1 MFVISFIVANVTRYT
16 SAGVKAVVKKCKI
29 IVNSLKRAFF
39 GIDMNRLNILLVAVI
54 MATAV
59 VLSAGALFVT
69 KDDRSRFL
77 EQRAQLVMRD
87 IGHRILLHSGDS
99 TSRVLPVKQIAP
111 ANFQISF
118 QSEFNFVPDTL
129 IKVIH
134 ARLIAAQLPL
144 NYIVNVFDCV
154 NNQIVY
160 GYERMRTTEEMIQCE
175 GRTQTRGCYII
186 QITFTD
192 WKGPAGSSNT
202 HYLFALAL
210 AGIAGLT
217 FIGSKYIRT
226 PKTQLPVAVANHTVV
241 MVGKYSFDFNR
252 RVLLNGSESVAL
264 SEKESRLLQLL
275 AASPNEALS
284 RDFLLKEIWENEGV
298 FVGRSLDV
306 FVSKL
311 RKKLQNDP
319 AVRIISIHGKGYKL
333 EIDR

>member
-1 MFVISFIVANVTRYT
+1 
-16 SAGVKAVVKKCKI
+16 
-29 IVNSLKRAFF
+29 
-39 GIDMNRLNILLVAVI
+39 MNRLNILLVALI
-54 MATAV
+54 MTTAV

-99 TSRVLPVKQIAP
+99 ASRVLPVEKMTP
-111 ANFQISF
+111 AIFQISF

-129 IKVIH
+129 IKIIH
-134 ARLIAAQLPL
+134 TRLIAAQLPL
-144 NYIVNVFDCV
+144 NYTVNVFDCV
-154 NNQIVY
+154 KNEIIY
-160 GYERMRTTEEMIQCE
+160 GYERKLVDEELIPCI
-175 GRTQTRGCYII
+175 GRTQARGCYTI
-186 QITFTD
+186 QIAFTD
-192 WKGPAGSSNT
+192 WKGPVGSSNT

-210 AGIAGLT
+210 ACIAGLT
-217 FIGSKYIRT
+217 FIGSKYIRK
-226 PKTQLPVAVANHTVV
+226 PKKELSAAADHTAV
-241 MVGKYSFDFNR
+241 MIGKYSFDLNR
-252 RVLLNGSESVAL
+252 RILLNGSESVAL

-275 AASPNEALS
+275 AASPNEVLA

-298 FVGRSLDV
+298 FVGRSLDM

>member
-1 MFVISFIVANVTRYT
+1 
-16 SAGVKAVVKKCKI
+16 
-29 IVNSLKRAFF
+29 
-39 GIDMNRLNILLVAVI
+39 MNRLNILLVALI
-54 MATAV
+54 MTTAV

-99 TSRVLPVKQIAP
+99 VSRVLPVEKMTP
-111 ANFQISF
+111 AIFQISF

-134 ARLIAAQLPL
+134 TRLIAAQLPL
-144 NYIVNVFDCV
+144 NYTVNVFDCV
-154 NNQIVY
+154 NNEIIY
-160 GYERMRTTEEMIQCE
+160 GYERMRTNNEIIPCI
-175 GRTQTRGCYII
+175 GRMQARGCYTI
-186 QITFTD
+186 QIAFTD
-192 WKGPAGSSNT
+192 WKGPVGSSNT

-217 FIGSKYIRT
+217 FIGSKYIRK
-226 PKTQLPVAVANHTVV
+226 PKKELPAADHTAV
-241 MVGKYSFDFNR
+241 MIGKYSFDLNR
-252 RVLLNGSESVAL
+252 RILLNGSESVAL

-275 AASPNEALS
+275 AASPNEVLA

-298 FVGRSLDV
+298 FVGRSLDM